1 MSTKDDRAK
10 YGGMKARRSLDT
22 WQTVNLTSKRVLARG
37 DKGYERAVAHALIQ
51 SRLVHYYT
59 HQMGRCRGRA
69 VCLTN
74 CHEAKSMCSE
84 FQH

>member
-51 SRLVHYYT
+51 SRRGHTNT
-59 HQMGRCRGRA
+59 HQTGRCRGRA
-69 VCLTN
+69 VCIAN
-74 CHEAKSMCSE
+74 RHVEKSTCSA